1 MNVSEFD
8 NVSEATDSMIS
19 AIQAFKDPSMTD
31 VGDFSMRII
40 DVFNQIGNSYAI
52 STSDLADSLTRSS
65 ASLVAANNSLEQ
77 AVALT
82 TAANTTIQNPE
93 TVGTTLKTLSMR
105 IRGVKTE

>member
-1 MNVSEFD
+1 M
-8 NVSEATDSMIS
+8 
-19 AIQAFKDPSMTD
+19 
-31 VGDFSMRII
+31 
-40 DVFNQIGNSYAI
+40 NSYAI

-65 ASLVAANNSLEQ
+65 ASLVAANNTLEQ

-93 TVGTTLKTLSMR
+93 VVGTTLKTLSMR